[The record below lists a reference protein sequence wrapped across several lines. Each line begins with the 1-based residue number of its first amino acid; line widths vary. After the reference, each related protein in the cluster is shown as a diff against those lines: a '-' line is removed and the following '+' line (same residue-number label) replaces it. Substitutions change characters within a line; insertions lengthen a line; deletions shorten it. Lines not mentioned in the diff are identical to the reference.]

1 MTTHSF
7 EIEFILVEAGTYM
20 MGALSNDSSA
30 FEDEKPSHE
39 VKIEKSFY
47 LGKCQVTQNQWFS
60 IMGTKPSRFM
70 GFGTC
75 PVENISFLD
84 VQRFL
89 SVLNQK
95 SSNKYRLPTEEEW
108 EFAARGGK
116 HSKGYKYSG
125 SNNIEEI
132 AWFEGK
138 SNRKTNP
145 VGAKKSNELGFHDM
159 SGNVMEL
166 CDTIY
171 KSYNLTK
178 NESKNHD
185 EISVV
190 IRGGSWN
197 NHPIACRVTNRFNRA
212 PDYKENTLGFSLIID
227 MD

>member
-1 MTTHSF
+1 
-7 EIEFILVEAGTYM
+7 M

-30 FEDEKPSHE
+30 FEDEKPLHE

-47 LGKCQVTQNQWFS
+47 LSKYPLTQNQWLT
-60 IMGTKPSRFM
+60 IMGTNPSWFT
-70 GFGTC
+70 GCGTC

-84 VQRFL
+84 VQRFISIL
-89 SVLNQK
+89 KQRSAKV
-95 SSNKYRLPTEEEW
+95 YRLPTEEEW
-108 EFAARGGK
+108 EYAAKGGK
-116 HSKGYKYSG
+116 QSSNYKFAG
-125 SNNIEEI
+125 SNIIEEV

-159 SGNVMEL
+159 SGNVMEW

-171 KSYNLTK
+171 KSYSRTK
-178 NESKNHD
+178 NESKNHE

-197 NHPIACRVTNRFNRA
+197 NHPIACRVTNRFNRP
-212 PDYKENTLGFSLIID
+212 PDYKQNTLGFRLVLEV
-227 MD
+227 